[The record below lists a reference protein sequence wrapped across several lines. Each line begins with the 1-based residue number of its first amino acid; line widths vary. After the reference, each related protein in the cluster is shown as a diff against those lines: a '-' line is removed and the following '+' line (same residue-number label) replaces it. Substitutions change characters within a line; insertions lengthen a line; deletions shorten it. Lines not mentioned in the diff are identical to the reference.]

1 MTDLL
6 ILWKNISNKRRKQLV
21 LLLFFMILT
30 AFLEML
36 SVGSVL
42 PFIAA
47 LINPEHLFLNKH
59 LQPFFMYLGITNS
72 DQMALPFSIVF
83 IFTTLLAGI
92 VRIFL
97 LYLTAYLT
105 QALGADLSLEIYKR
119 TLYQD
124 YLVHVSRNSSE
135 IVNSIIVKTNMVID
149 SVVSP
154 ILLFTGSIFIIIALM
169 SVLIFIDITVAIVIF
184 ISLSSVYFLVMKFTH
199 IRLAQNGRT
208 IGKNSTRKIKTLQEG
223 LTAYKEVLLN
233 QAQNF
238 YLKIFHNADLPFRKA
253 LASSQFLAGC
263 PKFAI
268 EAFGMSIVAVL
279 AYLMTTQSNYPLG
292 AIPILSAFAIGGQR
306 ILPALQQAYNS
317 YASYKSVQESFKDVI
332 LLLEQ
337 PLPEYLS
344 QNKSGEIVFS
354 HRIELKDVS
363 FKYEE
368 GLPLVLKNINLVI
381 NKGDKVGFIGSTGAG
396 KSTLIDIIMG
406 LLTPTEGILLVDG
419 NEINIKNR
427 HLWQKHIS
435 NVPQNINLSDTSV
448 EENIAFGA
456 NEDEINHDKVLIA
469 AKEAQLSKLISGWSH
484 KYKSLLGEHGVRI
497 SGGQR
502 QRIGVA
508 RALYKDS
515 AVLVLDEATSALD
528 NKTEELVIKS
538 INNRDKNITILMI
551 AHRITTLKHCNKIIE
566 LTGLKGLRE
575 VEYADIIK

>member
-6 ILWKNISNKRRKQLV
+6 ILWKHISNKRRKQLI

-47 LINPEHLFLNKH
+47 LTNPEHLFLNK
-59 LQPFFMYLGITNS
+59 YLKPLFELLEITS
-72 DQMALPFSIVF
+72 PEQMALPFSIIFVF
-83 IFTTLLAGI
+83 ATLFAGI
-92 VRIFL
+92 VRILL

-105 QALGADLSLEIYKR
+105 QALGADLSREVYRR

-135 IVNSIIVKTNMVID
+135 VINSIIVKTNIVID

-154 ILLFTGSIFIIIALM
+154 LLLFTGSIFIIFALM
-169 SVLIFIDITVAIVIF
+169 SVLIFIDILVALVIF
-184 ISLSSVYFLVMKFTH
+184 TSLSSLYFVIMKFTH
-199 IRLAQNGRT
+199 FRLEQNGIT
-208 IGKNSTRKIKTLQEG
+208 IGKNSTQKIKTLQEG
-223 LTAYKEVLLN
+223 LTAFKEVLLS
-233 QAQNF
+233 QAQNY
-238 YLKIFHNADLPFRKA
+238 YLKIFQNADLPFRKA
-253 LASSQFLAGC
+253 MANSQFLAGC

-279 AYLMTTQSNYPLG
+279 AYLMTTQSNHPLG
-292 AIPILSAFAIGGQR
+292 AIPVLASFAIGGQR

-317 YASYKSVQESFKDVI
+317 YASYKYANESFKDVI
-332 LLLEQ
+332 ILLEQ
-337 PLPEYLS
+337 PLPDYLFNNTVS
-344 QNKSGEIVFS
+344 ELKFS
-354 HRIELKDVS
+354 HCIELKDVS

-368 GLPLVLKNINLVI
+368 ESPFVLKNINLVI
-381 NKGDKVGFIGSTGAG
+381 NKGDKVGFIGTTGSG

-406 LLTPTEGILLVDG
+406 LLPPTEGMLLVDG
-419 NEINIKNR
+419 NEVNIKNR
-427 HLWQKHIS
+427 HLWQKHIA
-435 NVPQNINLSDTSV
+435 NVPQNINLFDTSV
-448 EENIAFGA
+448 EENIAFGSY
-456 NEDEINHDKVLIA
+456 EDEINHDKVLIA
-469 AKEAQLSKLISGWSH
+469 SKEAQLFKLISGWSH
-484 KYKSLLGEHGVRI
+484 KYKTVLGEHGLRI

-502 QRIGVA
+502 QRIGLA
-508 RALYKDS
+508 RAIYKES
-515 AVLVLDEATSALD
+515 SVLVLDEATSALD

-538 INNRDKNITILMI
+538 INSKGKDITILMI

-575 VEYADIIK
+575 VKYTDIIK